1 MTSLHLNPFVRIE
14 QMKGQRLLY
23 LMAPVRHRPLTIHTV
38 AYREE
43 PHLYRLL
50 AGVGAE
56 RGTRLTGRDR
66 RRLSSL
72 GVLLRPADVPN
83 PPPFTAYLEDLER
96 FLGRPRPGK
105 PWWDDEPSRRLTL
118 NARLL
123 FEPHGRLPRE
133 VRTTGISARTFPAG
147 VPTLWVR
154 NPRTQSLFPY
164 HLGER
169 FLARLEPLLQSRA
182 TADALDPATRM
193 VLQAAGVLG
202 PSPRGRSNADAGAAG
217 DLLSARGR
225 FASEGVALLA
235 RVFDPFQASR
245 LSTYLQGLKREG
257 FFGLK
262 DHQSGRWFT
271 YHQPLCAFLHG
282 QLATLAGQVGGRRY
296 HPVVT
301 YPVIY
306 RPGDS
311 LPRHRDS
318 LPCEIVLSIQIEHSG
333 AKRSHWPLQVERVD
347 KPGAFLP
354 YRTADGDA
362 VLFKGGQLE
371 HRRTPLSGSRRSVN
385 LVLCFA
391 ARPFD
396 SPLHARR
403 VGPIAAQ

>member
-1 MTSLHLNPFVRIE
+1 MSWLLNPFARIE
-14 QMKGQRLLY
+14 QVRGRRVFF
-23 LMAPVRHRPLTIHTV
+23 LMAPVRHRPLTVHTV
-38 AYREE
+38 AYGED

-56 RGTRLTGRDR
+56 RGSGLDGRDR
-66 RRLSSL
+66 RRLSAL
-72 GVLLRPADVPN
+72 GVLLRPVDVPT
-83 PPPFTAYLEDLER
+83 PTPLSAYLEDLER
-96 FLGRPRPGK
+96 FLARPRSGK
-105 PWWDDEPSRRLTL
+105 PWWNDAPSGRLTL
-118 NARLL
+118 NARLI
-123 FEPHGRLPRE
+123 FEPRGRLPPE
-133 VRTTGISARTFPAG
+133 VRATGISAQTFPAG
-147 VPTLWVR
+147 VPTLWVE
-154 NPRTQSLFPY
+154 NQKTHSLFPY
-164 HLGER
+164 QLGER
-169 FLARLEPLLQSRA
+169 FLARLEPLLQRRA
-182 TADALDPATRM
+182 TADALDAATRS
-193 VLQAAGVLG
+193 VLQAAGILV
-202 PSPRGRSNADAGAAG
+202 PSPRVRASSDAGAATV
-217 DLLSARGR
+217 LRAARGR
-225 FASEGVALLA
+225 FASQGVTLLNQ
-235 RVFDPFQASR
+235 VFDPFQASR
-245 LSTYLQGLKREG
+245 LSRYLEGLKREG

-282 QLATLAGQVGGRRY
+282 QLATLASQVGGRRY

-318 LPCEIVLSIQIEHSG
+318 LPCEIVLSIQIDHSG
-333 AKRSHWPLQVERVD
+333 ERRSHWPLQVERVD

-385 LVLCFA
+385 LVLCFG

-396 SPLHARR
+396 SPLHDRR